1 MSIALTCLYLL
12 LVHHFSKLL
21 LPLLLVIIIVVLI
34 LPPLLWLVLFQVR
47 LPVRK
52 DNHIINIH
60 LVSLTP
66 LLRQTSSDVASE
78 APLLGEL
85 HESLP
90 HAGNA
95 EGAVKVVHVETER
108 VADAAHAEGGMRSA
122 EGARRGGGGDGIRI
136 RHARAAWMQVQ
147 RQSALLGADIAPE
160 RAAETEPTPGCIA
173 DANTSTSCLLNAGA
187 RDGELGGMEMGA
199 GGPEEQWL
207 EAEIERIEQ
216 RRAKE
221 KKRKTAQLQRRAE
234 HWQPLPFPGFGYSP
248 PPRTETS
255 PQRPRPFLTTK
266 ATTPTAL
273 GTQTATSAQAA
284 TGARSVVTAEDELL
298 EDEHERIYMIQ
309 AHAPWAE
316 TRFAK
321 YLTVDTLP
329 HTDDRSTSRGDR
341 KTAAVQD
348 VGVHQPHDAQLAKV
362 QRRAAEAHWAETLR
376 AARSANAGIKPKVH
390 APGLLQHKCDAG
402 RIQQMQQNGRDIG
415 RQRRC
420 GGSCSWRPR
429 TGAARRRGR
438 RGRLWSPKYGYG
450 D

>member
-1 MSIALTCLYLL
+1 MTAWQALCVQLSLWRLALLSYPRPPERTVSSFPTVEEDFFGAALAALGLPASFLRSHRHRLIAFDLQLILITVAFFLPEKLQKVINADRDL
-12 LVHHFSKLL
+12 QKLL
-21 LPLLLVIIIVVLI
+21 EPIAARRIVAPVA
-34 LPPLLWLVLFQVR
+34 PARVTVRVKVLF
-47 LPVRK
+47 
-52 DNHIINIH
+52 
-60 LVSLTP
+60 
-66 LLRQTSSDVASE
+66 
-78 APLLGEL
+78 
-85 HESLP
+85 
-90 HAGNA
+90 
-95 EGAVKVVHVETER
+95 
-108 VADAAHAEGGMRSA
+108 
-122 EGARRGGGGDGIRI
+122 
-136 RHARAAWMQVQ
+136 
-147 RQSALLGADIAPE
+147 
-160 RAAETEPTPGCIA
+160 
-173 DANTSTSCLLNAGA
+173 
-187 RDGELGGMEMGA
+187 
-199 GGPEEQWL
+199 
-207 EAEIERIEQ
+207 
-216 RRAKE
+216 
-221 KKRKTAQLQRRAE
+221 
-234 HWQPLPFPGFGYSP
+234 
-248 PPRTETS
+248 
-255 PQRPRPFLTTK
+255 
-266 ATTPTAL
+266 
-273 GTQTATSAQAA
+273 
-284 TGARSVVTAEDELL
+284 SVVAEDELL

-348 VGVHQPHDAQLAKV
+348 VVVHQPHDAQLAKV

-402 RIQQMQQNGRDIG
+402 KIQQMQQNGRHIG

>member
-1 MSIALTCLYLL
+1 MYLATLFVGVGTCALVKRDPSGGPMLIKIAMTGPGLELAD
-12 LVHHFSKLL
+12 
-21 LPLLLVIIIVVLI
+21 PMII
-34 LPPLLWLVLFQVR
+34 
-47 LPVRK
+47 
-52 DNHIINIH
+52 
-60 LVSLTP
+60 
-66 LLRQTSSDVASE
+66 SDSESE
-78 APLLGEL
+78 AEPETAAVLDDDIA
-85 HESLP
+85 

-122 EGARRGGGGDGIRI
+122 EGAHRGGGGDGIRV
-136 RHARAAWMQVQ
+136 RRGGEHSPGMQSGCRYGTRGQRGCKCSVRARCW
-147 RQSALLGADIAPE
+147 E

-255 PQRPRPFLTTK
+255 PQRPRPFPTTK

-316 TRFAK
+316 TGFAK
-321 YLTVDTLP
+321 YLTVDALP

-376 AARSANAGIKPKVH
+376 AVRSANAGIKPKVH

-402 RIQQMQQNGRDIG
+402 KIQQMQQNGRDIG

-429 TGAARRRGR
+429 TGAARWRGR